1 MQNNLH
7 LNSFISLAKLRL
19 REPVKNA
26 RDAVKKFETNLTSNE
41 LKKTV
46 EICCVGITEIGEI
59 ARDDLAAAQN
69 LGFLQ
74 LIAELVHRVIDIA
87 RSSTNIK
94 KLGKDSVIEAIDKF
108 IELINNVL
116 SNIGSNDVT
125 HLWIENG
132 DLEDLSVAFPVSS
145 CVFRKKLTTQE
156 IQAHSKLF
164 TIKGDLHRYKSNITK
179 VGNYNDAMKSY
190 WKAFSFDP
198 GHGIIFNQ
206 LGVISSACDST
217 DRLSTFFFRALY
229 AQTPFQNAKEFLMT
243 KLGAITDKM
252 IQSDFSKYSEIFKN
266 PSVSDTNG
274 IFASSIKNSGPQE
287 YYFPWFKKSSSL
299 PNWKL
304 KLTKL
309 SPSIVCKIHV
319 DNFFHMINLLC
330 TKQSHQ
336 TLFPTCER
344 FLVLT
349 QFLLDSELLSS
360 KQLLQITTIFLL
372 ALKSRDE
379 KKTIVDEN
387 FENVSRTFLFFVGLL
402 LSKVYDF
409 MEIINDSKF
418 ENAKVNTILPSL
430 VVIECYWES
439 VGHLFPSMI
448 YLSPSFTFD
457 FSVIRKKISKLG
469 SFLKDYLTN
478 LKVEI
483 KRTKLDDISDNT
495 FMPPEIILCCL
506 GSRFSADCNPLQ
518 LSSSSSSSEKNTVL
532 FQSFLIRV
540 SIVQELLFK
549 MVNKGLFGLTSS
561 FEYSQGKNDLSTF
574 EIFALAYNK
583 GSDVYAVYPEYIA
596 LDTNTIIDEY
606 ERLMAVTQYG
616 MKFIIPTVVWSELQ
630 SISRDKRKDET
641 IRLSAKNAA
650 ELISKTIENRSNDFQ
665 IYNFYG
671 ERKFDLEFSGRDLQG
686 LNNKT
691 GREKARDNNDDFI
704 ISICR
709 KIEDIL
715 GSSSTKKGFYDSKIH
730 VRNVVLLTED
740 RILRIKAHSET
751 ILTCGFSDFF
761 TWFNNNCISSI
772 S

>member
-26 RDAVKKFETNLTSNE
+26 RDAVKNFETNLTSNE

-59 ARDDLAAAQN
+59 ARDDLTAAQN

-108 IELINNVL
+108 IELMNNVL

-125 HLWIENG
+125 HLWVENG

-145 CVFRKKLTTQE
+145 YVFRKKLTTQE
-156 IQAHSKLF
+156 IQAHSKIF

-217 DRLSTFFFRALY
+217 DRLSTFFFFFRALY

-252 IQSDFSKYSEIFKN
+252 IQSDFPKYSEIFKN
-266 PSVSDTNG
+266 PSVSDANG
-274 IFASSIKNSGPQE
+274 IFALSIKNSGPQE

-309 SPSIVCKIHV
+309 SSSTVCKVHA

-409 MEIINDSKF
+409 MEIINDS
-418 ENAKVNTILPSL
+418 N
-430 VVIECYWES
+430 
-439 VGHLFPSMI
+439 
-448 YLSPSFTFD
+448 
-457 FSVIRKKISKLG
+457 KLG

-483 KRTKLDDISDNT
+483 KRTKLDDISENT

-506 GSRFSADCNPLQ
+506 GSRFIADCNPLQ
-518 LSSSSSSSEKNTVL
+518 LSSSSCSEKNTIL

-606 ERLMAVTQYG
+606 ERLMAVTQHG

-761 TWFNNNCISSI
+761 TWFNNNCASSN